1 MESNFLVL
9 YEQLRTAEPD
19 VGELTNPPI
28 VFRNTPTKRFTPFS
42 IRADDLPQDEVPTES
57 FCFLMDTYRRLERLL
72 NAPCPEVP
80 DEKSAAI
87 GLIRHFAQVMARL
100 YLQRVLFFIVIDR
113 RYRTFGGYAFDAHK
127 LLGTGRLPPVI
138 VSLTSLTAAAAYFFP
153 QSELSAAV
161 ANDLLT
167 LQQSADFF
175 FGTFDIIFDLK
186 EIRKCH
192 VGFNRMMQTL
202 WSVTSSAQ
210 AQNLIR
216 RHKTLYRA
224 VENWQVN
231 GGTSR
236 ETAAEAVR
244 EMEKR
249 LSALQESVDA
259 NTRTVANMDRR
270 QKSFFNCLKPL
281 REKLAAFVQKA
292 KKDPFAAVTVPEPRR
307 SQLIAVIKYT
317 LAHPIEYDSKTRD
330 AFTLSDAVRAVW
342 QKNHAVWEK
351 VPGGYET
358 FDALKGACYGLQQKQ
373 NDPFRYR

>member
-1 MESNFLVL
+1 MNFLAL
-9 YEQLRTAEPD
+9 YEQLRTAKPD

-28 VFRNTPTKRFTPFS
+28 IFGKSQIGEVTSCS
-42 IRADDLPQDEVPTES
+42 IRTDDIPQDEVPTES
-57 FCFLMDTYRRLERLL
+57 FCFLMDTYRRLESLL
-72 NAPCPEVP
+72 NAPCPEAV

-87 GLIRHFAQVMARL
+87 CLIRHFAQVMARL
-100 YLQRVLFFIVIDR
+100 YLQRVLFFILIDR
-113 RYRTFGGYAFDAHK
+113 RYRTFGGYAFDAHA

-138 VSLTSLTAAAAYFFP
+138 VSLTGLTAVAAQRFP
-153 QSELSAAV
+153 QTELSAAV

-186 EIRKCH
+186 EIRKCQ

-202 WSVTSSAQ
+202 WSETSSAQ

-224 VENWQVN
+224 IENWQTN
-231 GGTSR
+231 GGTSKG
-236 ETAAEAVR
+236 TAAEAVK

-249 LSALQESVDA
+249 LAALQEAVDA

-270 QKSFFNCLKPL
+270 QKSFFSCLKPL
-281 REKLAAFVQKA
+281 QEKLAAFVQKA
-292 KKDPFAAVTVPEPRR
+292 KKDPFAAVTVGEPRR

-317 LAHPIEYDSKTRD
+317 FDHPIEHDCKTRD
-330 AFTLSDAVRAVW
+330 VFTLAHAVRAVW
-342 QKNHAVWEK
+342 QKNHAAWEK

-358 FDALKGACYGLQQKQ
+358 LDALKGACYGLQKKQ

>member
-1 MESNFLVL
+1 MNFLEL

-28 VFRNTPTKRFTPFS
+28 VFGESPTGEVASCS
-42 IRADDLPQDEVPTES
+42 IRADDVPQDEVPTES
-57 FCFLMDTYRRLERLL
+57 FCFLMDTYRRLESLL
-72 NAPCPEVP
+72 NAPCPEAP

-100 YLQRVLFFIVIDR
+100 YLQRVLFFILIDR
-113 RYRTFGGYAFDAHK
+113 RYRTFDGYAFDAHA

-138 VSLTSLTAAAAYFFP
+138 VSLTGLTAVAAQRFP
-153 QSELSAAV
+153 QAELSAAV

-186 EIRKCH
+186 EIRKCQ

-202 WSVTSSAQ
+202 WSETSSAQ

-224 VENWQVN
+224 VENWQAN
-231 GGTSR
+231 GGTSKG
-236 ETAAEAVR
+236 TAAEAVK

-249 LSALQESVDA
+249 LAALQEAVDA

-270 QKSFFNCLKPL
+270 QKSFFSCLKPL
-281 REKLAAFVQKA
+281 QEKLAAFVQKA
-292 KKDPFAAVTVPEPRR
+292 KKDPFAAVTVGEPRR

-317 LAHPIEYDSKTRD
+317 FEHPIEHDSKTRD
-330 AFTLSDAVRAVW
+330 VFTLAHAVRAVW
-342 QKNHAVWEK
+342 QKNHAAWER

-358 FDALKGACYGLQQKQ
+358 FDALKGACYGLQKKQ

>member
-1 MESNFLVL
+1 MNFLAL

-28 VFRNTPTKRFTPFS
+28 VFGKSSIGEVTSCS
-42 IRADDLPQDEVPTES
+42 IRADDVPQDEVPTES

-72 NAPCPEVP
+72 NAPCPEAP

-100 YLQRVLFFIVIDR
+100 YLQRVLFFILIDR
-113 RYRTFGGYAFDAHK
+113 RYRTFGCYAFDAHE
-127 LLGTGRLPPVI
+127 LLGIGRLPPVI
-138 VSLTSLTAAAAYFFP
+138 VSLTDLTAVAARRFP
-153 QSELSAAV
+153 QSDLSAAV

-186 EIRKCH
+186 EIRKCQ

-202 WSVTSSAQ
+202 WSETASAQ

-224 VENWQVN
+224 VENWQAN
-231 GGTSR
+231 GGTSKD
-236 ETAAEAVR
+236 TAAEAVK

-249 LSALQESVDA
+249 LAALQESVDA

-270 QKSFFNCLKPL
+270 QKRFFTF
-281 REKLAAFVQKA
+281 LAPVQQKIA
-292 KKDPFAAVTVPEPRR
+292 AIFHRKDKDPYAAVTVPEPRR
-307 SQLIAVIKYT
+307 SQLIEVIDYT
-317 LAHPIEYDSKTRD
+317 MTHPIVHDGKSRD
-330 AFTLSDAVRAVW
+330 EFTLSNAARAVW
-342 QKNHAVWEK
+342 NLRHKTWESTE
-351 VPGGYET
+351 GGYET
-358 FDALKGACYGLQQKQ
+358 FGALKSACYGLQKKS
-373 NDPFRYR
+373 NDPFRYQT